1 MTVPIFI
8 DEEKI
13 EVPAGT
19 TLAAALYMAGKRV
32 MRHTPK
38 NHDPRSLFC
47 GMGIC
52 YDCMVVVDGR
62 ANVRACQTEVR
73 SDMRV
78 NTQKGEPK
86 VESAN

>member
-1 MTVPIFI
+1 MVTIFI
-8 DEEKI
+8 DGEKLD
-13 EVPAGT
+13 VPAGM
-19 TLAAALYMAGKRV
+19 TLAATLYMAGKRV
-32 MRHTPK
+32 LRNTPK
-38 NHDPRSLFC
+38 NHEPRSLFC

-78 NTQKGEPK
+78 NTQKGEPR
-86 VESAN
+86 VGSSD